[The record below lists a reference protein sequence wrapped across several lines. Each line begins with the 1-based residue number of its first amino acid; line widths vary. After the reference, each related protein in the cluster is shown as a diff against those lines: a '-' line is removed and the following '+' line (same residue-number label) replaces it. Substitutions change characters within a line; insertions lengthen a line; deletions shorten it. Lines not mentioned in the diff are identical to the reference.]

1 VIVAV
6 ELLAASQLAV
16 IGALAVVLTCRRIAI
31 ARAGRHRRL
40 LLDRY
45 RDAVVEFVGL
55 DDDEPPASLTGL
67 RTAEQRS
74 AVGELLAEYT
84 GTVRGESRSRVAAFV
99 TEHGYAAAAE
109 RDLRARRSWRRGT
122 AAKTLGDFGV
132 VASVDELADA
142 LRLDA
147 SPQVRVSAA
156 RAIGRVGEAQAT
168 ADLISACA
176 MGSVPAGIVAQ
187 ALLDIGEE
195 ALPWLLGA
203 IGSPE
208 QRVRLVA
215 CRVVGLMGV
224 GAAEAEVVAALDT
237 AATTDPDV
245 AVRGAACHA
254 LGRVGGLD
262 AALAVAASTADP
274 EASVRR
280 AACDAAARLAAP
292 ETAAA
297 VTRALD
303 DSDPEVRRAAA
314 RAAVL
319 LGVADGSGSPFLEE
333 AEAEL
338 AWGWR

>member
-1 VIVAV
+1 MIVAV
-6 ELLAASQLAV
+6 ELLAACQLAV
-16 IGALAVVLTCRRIAI
+16 ISALAVVLTCRRIAI
-31 ARAGRHRRL
+31 ARAGRHRQL

-55 DDDEPPASLTGL
+55 DDDAPPEPLAGL

-74 AVGELLAEYT
+74 AVGELLAEYS

-99 TEHGYAAAAE
+99 TDQGYAAAAA
-109 RDLRARRSWRRGT
+109 RDLRARRAWRRGT
-122 AAKTLGDFGV
+122 AAKALGDFGV
-132 VASVDELADA
+132 VASVGELADA

-147 SPQVRVSAA
+147 SWQVRVSAA
-156 RAIGRVGEAQAT
+156 RAMGRVGHAQAT
-168 ADLISACA
+168 ADLVSACA
-176 MGSVPAGIVAQ
+176 GGSVPAGIVAQ

-203 IGSPE
+203 MASTE

-215 CRVVGLMGV
+215 CRVVGLIGV
-224 GAAEAEVVAALDT
+224 GAAEAEVVAALET
-237 AATTDPDV
+237 AATADPEVVVRV
-245 AVRGAACHA
+245 AASEA

-262 AALAVAASTADP
+262 AALAIAAATADP
-274 EASVRR
+274 EAAVRC

-297 VTRALD
+297 VARALD
-303 DSDPEVRRAAA
+303 DGDPEVRRSAA
-314 RAAVL
+314 RAAVM
-319 LGVADGSGSPFLEE
+319 LGVADGSGSPFMAE